1 MLYKGDD
8 YLGLLKYVGNIFEL
22 IYKEA
27 EKAWLNEAK
36 YKEALNELYESVE
49 SGEITEEEYEVEEA
63 ELLEH
68 LSAIREYKKEHEIEG
83 D

>member
-1 MLYKGDD
+1 MLCKGDD
-8 YLGLLKYVGNIFEL
+8 YLGLFKYVVNVFEL

-27 EKAWLNEAK
+27 EKAWLNEEK
-36 YKEALNELYESVE
+36 YNEALNELYESLE
-49 SGEITEEEYEVEEA
+49 NGEITEEEYEVEEV

-68 LSAIREYKKEHEIEG
+68 LKAIREYKKEHKIEG

>member
-8 YLGLLKYVGNIFEL
+8 YLGLLKYVVNIFEV

-27 EKAWLNEAK
+27 EKAWLNEGK
-36 YKEALNELYESVE
+36 YNEALHELYESLE

-68 LSAIREYKKEHEIEG
+68 LKAIREYKKEHEIEG